1 MPTAAGHQQDA
12 GARGAAPETVAALVV
27 AAATDHS
34 GAALRFHDGVRW
46 TALSYPELGTAAR
59 EIASGLAALGIERGD
74 RVSILA
80 STRPDWTLAD
90 LGALCAGAVV
100 APIYDTNSPE
110 ECAYVL
116 AHAGSR
122 LVFCADAEQAA
133 KVAAVRERCPRL
145 EHVVVLTGA
154 APGARSFEEL
164 RALGREGD
172 LELADRTARELR
184 AADIAT
190 IVYTSGT
197 TGPPKGCVTTH
208 GNVMATVAMYERAL
222 ELGDGERLS
231 AFMFLPLAHSLARVV
246 QFVVLDV
253 GGTVAFWRGDPTRV
267 PADLA
272 ELHPT

>member
-154 APGARSFEEL
+154 APGAARSRSCAPSAA
-164 RALGREGD
+164 RA
-172 LELADRTARELR
+172 
-184 AADIAT
+184 
-190 IVYTSGT
+190 TSSWP
-197 TGPPKGCVTTH
+197 TGPPASCAPPTSRRWSTPPAPPAGR
-208 GNVMATVAMYERAL
+208 RA
-222 ELGDGERLS
+222 
-231 AFMFLPLAHSLARVV
+231 A
-246 QFVVLDV
+246 
-253 GGTVAFWRGDPTRV
+253 
-267 PADLA
+267 
-272 ELHPT
+272 